1 MTDCTETD
9 CRFRIDKDNFI
20 NFAELDTLKSFEF
33 KLVWD
38 DYASVKWIQGT
49 GLRYTFLD
57 LIFSKMVSSKFN
69 TWLQDKN
76 PNLITDID
84 AKAKNVHFS
93 IPGGKIRGFQG
104 LSRSTSKRTLFDGQK
119 GPHWWYSIGYGY
131 LFHQTGQP
139 AFIASG
145 SNINSHYVSKV

>member
-49 GLRYTFLD
+49 GLRYTF
-57 LIFSKMVSSKFN
+57 
-69 TWLQDKN
+69 
-76 PNLITDID
+76 
-84 AKAKNVHFS
+84 
-93 IPGGKIRGFQG
+93 
-104 LSRSTSKRTLFDGQK
+104 
-119 GPHWWYSIGYGY
+119 
-131 LFHQTGQP
+131 
-139 AFIASG
+139 
-145 SNINSHYVSKV
+145 